1 MALESG
7 ERCGSRVAAAQ
18 AAQALGDGVGGEVCH
33 SAGVR
38 AQVVFLR
45 GRGWIPT
52 GELRGYHRGL
62 KSHPPRKTLDLAR
75 RGNPWPGVH
84 ELHAPFIYKI
94 RLY

>member
-18 AAQALGDGVGGEVCH
+18 AAQALGDGVSGEVCH

-52 GELRGYHRGL
+52 GELRGYHRQRK
-62 KSHPPRKTLDLAR
+62 KSRHMYIRGGRRAIPWRPRI
-75 RGNPWPGVH
+75 H
-84 ELHAPFIYKI
+84 MH
-94 RLY
+94 